1 MNVVDINMVTNGS
14 QHDSISSYP
23 HRCPFITADFW
34 RRSPKHRLH
43 RVLEK
48 KQQKKRNKK
57 KQDSWTKCNTCL
69 GKWAL
74 LLLARKSLEDKMMC
88 EIR

>member
-1 MNVVDINMVTNGS
+1 MDHSMIVLAVSFLTDVL
-14 QHDSISSYP
+14 SSLQTFGVGLLNTD
-23 HRCPFITADFW
+23 CTVSW
-34 RRSPKHRLH
+34 
-43 RVLEK
+43 K
-48 KQQKKRNKK
+48 KNKTKKRNKK

>member
-1 MNVVDINMVTNGS
+1 MDHSMIVLAVSFLTDVL
-14 QHDSISSYP
+14 SSLQTFGVGLLNTD
-23 HRCPFITADFW
+23 CIVSW
-34 RRSPKHRLH
+34 
-43 RVLEK
+43 K
-48 KQQKKRNKK
+48 KNKQKKRNKK